1 MILWQRSGVANRS
14 VNYPVFLFVA
24 PGAGIRTSKLS
35 RISVPF
41 TEYAVDIPNQ
51 ERRRAR
57 LGGNPGRIVRTEI
70 WCEMKSWRWT
80 ALPLSD
86 GRIVVLAFQRNPWV
100 EGFTAGDFK
109 SPNNFGV
116 RIAP

>member
-1 MILWQRSGVANRS
+1 
-14 VNYPVFLFVA
+14 
-24 PGAGIRTSKLS
+24 
-35 RISVPF
+35 
-41 TEYAVDIPNQ
+41 
-51 ERRRAR
+51 
-57 LGGNPGRIVRTEI
+57 VRTEI

>member
-1 MILWQRSGVANRS
+1 MILWQRNGVAHRTI
-14 VNYPVFLFVA
+14 NYPCFDDRCVQE
-24 PGAGIRTSKLS
+24 RYS

-86 GRIVVLAFQRNPWV
+86 GRIVVLALNRNPWV
-100 EGFTAGDFK
+100 DGFTAADFK
-109 SPNNFGV
+109 SPNSFGV